1 MDDRKRQKIMASFG
15 KKLREVREE
24 KGISIRGLAD
34 LADIDYSN
42 LNRIENGVV
51 EISLCTIHAI
61 AEALEIEPAE
71 LLRK

>member
-1 MDDRKRQKIMASFG
+1 MDDRKRQKIMTSFG
-15 KKLREVREE
+15 KKLREVREG

-42 LNRIENGVV
+42 LNRIENGLV

-61 AEALEIEPAE
+61 AEALEIEPEE
-71 LLRK
+71 LLKK